1 MGGPER
7 PRHGAGTHSR
17 RERALSGSTPGL
29 CPQSQVALLP
39 GLPPPG
45 LRQKRI
51 GAEKEAR
58 WRSCHQMES
67 EVKLNTKFKALRNGE
82 SGHL

>member
-45 LRQKRI
+45 LSFPVTSRPHTCKPPV
-51 GAEKEAR
+51 
-58 WRSCHQMES
+58 CD
-67 EVKLNTKFKALRNGE
+67 FLR
-82 SGHL
+82 